1 MQRFIT
7 QPNFLLK
14 FSCIFSSGN
23 LKLHQHSFVTKKWM
37 RCFNFICMNCISF
50 WHRFYDEFCGNRN
63 YLFFLFESEEGGEFN
78 MRAIWVSIHFWFFIF
93 LPIFLFNVMQEL
105 ESMNEISWA
114 LRAYDMYHRTVNVTI
129 ATIT

>member
-1 MQRFIT
+1 
-7 QPNFLLK
+7 
-14 FSCIFSSGN
+14 
-23 LKLHQHSFVTKKWM
+23 
-37 RCFNFICMNCISF
+37 
-50 WHRFYDEFCGNRN
+50 
-63 YLFFLFESEEGGEFN
+63 

-105 ESMNEISWA
+105 ESMNEISLA